1 MILIHPP
8 VAKPSEPP
16 AGIAKLK
23 GALNRHKITCRVV
36 DANFEGIMSFLKAP
50 QEFQD
55 TWTKRA
61 IRHLSGNLAALSDK
75 QTYKNLDRYKRAVA
89 DVNRVLGMSAGSAG
103 IQLNL
108 VNYQDQK
115 LSPVRSRDFI
125 RVSERPED
133 NPFYSYFK
141 TRLSELMKV
150 NQPSFIGFS
159 LNYLS
164 QALSTFAMIGYLK
177 KICPDV
183 KIILGG
189 GLVTSWMRRPDW
201 NDPFSGLVDEWV
213 AGPGEGPLLSIL
225 GTRPS
230 VMNVTPDYEDLSMN
244 TYLSPGFVLPY
255 SGSSGCY
262 WNNCSFCPEKAEGN
276 PYLPIPPGQ
285 VIGDLHS
292 LIQRRKPSLI
302 HMLDNA
308 MSPAFLSTLVDCP
321 PGVPWYGFARISR
334 KLADPDFCRALKKS
348 GCVMLK
354 LGLESGDQGVLD
366 DLQKGINLEEASI
379 TLQNLK
385 KAGIATYVYLLFG
398 TPAETLDT
406 ARETLRFTV
415 LHGEEIGFLNCA
427 IFNLPAYGPDVEK
440 LQTEDF
446 YEGDLSLY
454 RNFLH
459 PRGWDRQMVR
469 QFLDREFKR
478 HPVVASIIQRDPPY
492 FTSNHAPFFALSSM
506 G

>member
-8 VAKPSEPP
+8 IAKPSEPP
-16 AGIAKLK
+16 AGIAKLS
-23 GALNRHKITCRVV
+23 GALNRHTITCRVV
-36 DANFEGIMSFLKAP
+36 DANFEGIMSLLKAP
-50 QEFQD
+50 QKPQD

-61 IRHLSGNLAALSDK
+61 IHHLTGNLASLSNK
-75 QTYKNLDRYKRAVA
+75 QTYSNLDRYKRAVA
-89 DVNRVLGMSAGSAG
+89 DVNRVLDMSAGSSG
-103 IQLNL
+103 IQVSLA
-108 VNYQDQK
+108 NYQDHK
-115 LSPVRSRDFI
+115 LSPVRSIDLI
-125 RVSERPED
+125 RASERPED
-133 NPFYSYFK
+133 NPFYSYFEK
-141 TRLSELMKV
+141 RLCDLMNV
-150 NQPSFIGFS
+150 NQPPFVGFS

-164 QALSTFAMIGYLK
+164 QAVCTFAMIGYLK

-201 NDPFSGLVDEWV
+201 NAPFSGLVDEWV

-225 GTRPS
+225 GKTPS
-230 VMNVTPDYEDLSMN
+230 GTHVTPDYEDLSMN

-276 PYLPIPPGQ
+276 PYRPTPSGQ
-285 VIGDLHS
+285 VRSDLHT
-292 LIQRRKPSLI
+292 LIQRRNPSLI

-308 MSPAFLSTLVDCP
+308 ISPALLSTLVDHP

-334 KLADPDFCRALKKS
+334 QLTDPDFCRALKRS

-354 LGLESGDQGVLD
+354 LGLESGDQGVLN
-366 DLQKGINLEEASI
+366 DLKKGINLEEASV
-379 TLQNLK
+379 TLRNLK

-415 LHGEEIGFLNCA
+415 LHREEIGFLNCA
-427 IFNLPAYGPDVEK
+427 IFNLPAYGPDVEN
-440 LQTEDF
+440 LHTEDF

-454 RNFLH
+454 RHFLH
-459 PRGWDRQMVR
+459 PRGWGRNLVR

-478 HPVVASIIQRDPPY
+478 HPAVASIIRRDPPC
-492 FTSNHAPFFALSSM
+492 FTSNHAPFFPMSSAD
-506 G
+506 